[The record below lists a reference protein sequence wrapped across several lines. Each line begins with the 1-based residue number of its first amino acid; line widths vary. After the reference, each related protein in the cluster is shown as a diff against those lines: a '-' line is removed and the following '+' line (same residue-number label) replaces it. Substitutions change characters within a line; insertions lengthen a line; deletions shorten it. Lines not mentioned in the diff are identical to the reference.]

1 MMRAQ
6 DLLLLYILIIGRVV
20 KEHHIFFL
28 SVVKEHHIFFLST
41 PSSLPP
47 HIVLPPFIRPCLRGG
62 CEEE

>member
-20 KEHHIFFL
+20 KEHHIFY
-28 SVVKEHHIFFLST
+28 LST

-47 HIVLPPFIRPCLRGG
+47 NIVLPPFIRPCLRGG